1 MDAQKIQIAATMDI
15 PRWSCV
21 TSNGELADS
30 NNPAHQGHVIGVTDG
45 QMFNGRWGAPTVFGP
60 LFNPQWAW
68 TAGGPIFLN
77 STTLSQSPPGIGFVQ
92 QVGLALTAQSML
104 VKI

>member
-1 MDAQKIQIAATMDI
+1 MDAQKIQIAATTDI

-30 NNPAHQGHVIGVTDG
+30 NTPAHQGHIIGVTDG
-45 QMFNGRWGAPTVFGP
+45 QMFNGRWGAPTVFGS
-60 LFNPQWAW
+60 LFNLQWAW
-68 TAGGPIFLN
+68 APGGPIYLN
-77 STTLSQSPPGIGFVQ
+77 GTVLSQTPPGVGFVQ